1 MPNRV
6 IRDWTD
12 SERVDLLSFQAEVL
26 FVRLIMKADDY
37 GSYHANPKL
46 INSFCFPLKNIRETD
61 ISRWLQ
67 ELASAGLIALYVA
80 ENKPF
85 LQIINFGQRLR
96 QMKPKF
102 PQISENELNIIMS
115 ASGQQSAVNCPPETE
130 TESETETEPPNPQ
143 RGNDIDFDKLLKL
156 INDKTKREF
165 KMINDTVKAK
175 FKARIKDGYTKED
188 ILNTIN
194 NASKDPFHIE
204 NNFKY
209 LTPEYFSRAST
220 IDKHSSLSKSE
231 YKIHKQ
237 KSVIPGPWNV

>member
-1 MPNRV
+1 
-6 IRDWTD
+6 
-12 SERVDLLSFQAEVL
+12 
-26 FVRLIMKADDY
+26 
-37 GSYHANPKL
+37 
-46 INSFCFPLKNIRETD
+46 
-61 ISRWLQ
+61 
-67 ELASAGLIALYVA
+67 
-80 ENKPF
+80 
-85 LQIINFGQRLR
+85 
-96 QMKPKF
+96 
-102 PQISENELNIIMS
+102 
-115 ASGQQSAVNCPPETE
+115 
-130 TESETETEPPNPQ
+130 
-143 RGNDIDFDKLLKL
+143 
-156 INDKTKREF
+156 
-165 KMINDTVKAK
+165 MINDTVKAK